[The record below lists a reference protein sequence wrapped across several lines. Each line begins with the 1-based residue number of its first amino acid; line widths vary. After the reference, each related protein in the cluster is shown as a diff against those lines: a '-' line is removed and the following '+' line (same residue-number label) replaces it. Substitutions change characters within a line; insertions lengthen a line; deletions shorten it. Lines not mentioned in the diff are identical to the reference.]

1 MRELKDA
8 INIQHKAFMDNL
20 EEVNG
25 NLVRDC
31 TELREKQ
38 HELWD
43 FLSDLKTRSQD
54 QKGELD
60 RLLSRMESA
69 EKKIHKLDQARVD
82 LETSKCEKEDFHIN
96 LKRIDET
103 LHKLEENVQ
112 STENHCV
119 ALDNFMNKYQPV
131 RVQTMIGETLD
142 ACLTGEERRNHE
154 LYENDKISLLYRIV
168 LEDSGAGGDIQKLII
183 RLNED
188 AKYAIED
195 EERKKRRNAPPVDEQ
210 ADMESDDSDNDG
222 A

>member
-1 MRELKDA
+1 M
-8 INIQHKAFMDNL
+8 
-20 EEVNG
+20 
-25 NLVRDC
+25 
-31 TELREKQ
+31 
-38 HELWD
+38 
-43 FLSDLKTRSQD
+43 
-54 QKGELD
+54 
-60 RLLSRMESA
+60 
-69 EKKIHKLDQARVD
+69 
-82 LETSKCEKEDFHIN
+82 
-96 LKRIDET
+96 
-103 LHKLEENVQ
+103 Q

-142 ACLTGEERRNHE
+142 ACLTGEERRSHE
-154 LYENDKISLLYRIV
+154 LYANDKISLLYRIV
-168 LEDSGAGGDIQKLII
+168 LEDTGMGGDIQKLII